1 MKLGLAGQLP
11 TLDGATQ
18 TLIPSDWRLIEA
30 SRLQRVHALGFD
42 GVQLFINR
50 PLAAELGDIDR
61 VADAYRQAGVE
72 VCQINGWYEPLCARE
87 DERRAAGVA
96 GAQALVRLGRRV
108 GALSVYLRPGGLNPH
123 GHWFPHPENHSRAT
137 FDRLVDSLRAVCA
150 VAEAEGMRLA
160 LEGHVLSPLDD
171 VDTVRAMIEAVGSP
185 ALGFNF
191 DPVNFIGCVRA
202 VHDNAHGLNLL
213 AEVLGH
219 AFVAAHAKDC
229 RLRDELVV
237 HIEECVPGTGCL
249 DYILF
254 LQLCQ
259 RHCPHGYV
267 IIEHLPDD
275 QALAAREFVVR
286 VAQRIGIE
294 FQRVNLSAD
303 DVD

>member
-11 TLDGATQ
+11 TLDTAIQ
-18 TLIPSDWRLIEA
+18 TLMPSDWRLIDEP
-30 SRLQRVHALGFD
+30 RLRRVRALGFA

-50 PLAAELGDIDR
+50 PLETEAGDVDR
-61 VADAYRQAGVE
+61 VAEAYHRAEVE
-72 VCQINGWYEPLCARE
+72 VCQLNGWYEPLCATE

-123 GHWFPHPENHSRAT
+123 GHWFAHPGNHSRAT
-137 FDRLVDSLRAVCA
+137 FDRLVHSLRAVCA

-171 VDTVRAMIEAVGSP
+171 VDTVRAVIQAVGSP
-185 ALGFNF
+185 VLGFNF

-202 VHDNAHGLNLL
+202 VHASEHELNLL
-213 AEVLGH
+213 AEVLGDY
-219 AFVAAHAKDC
+219 FIAAHAKDC

-249 DYILF
+249 DYRLF
-254 LQLCQ
+254 LQLCR
-259 RHCPHGYV
+259 RHCPDGYV
-267 IIEHLPDD
+267 IIEHLPDE
-275 QALAAREFVVR
+275 QALQARDHVLAAAE
-286 VAQRIGIE
+286 RIGAP
-294 FQRVNLSAD
+294 FSQ
-303 DVD
+303 